1 VDLIRDWF
9 TGGSLRKLTIAAS
22 TVTFLLVAGG
32 ARAQDAAEKDLGW
45 KFNASL
51 GWVWVGGNS
60 ESNSYAFG
68 AEAKRKWERSE
79 LLLKAGGT
87 QTEST
92 LKTRTAVGTADEY
105 VIEEESRTAKTT
117 ELYFARGRYDYS
129 VSKYFFLF
137 GGADWLRNKFAG
149 IDSRELVALGAGNT
163 WADKPEVRFKTDYGV
178 TYTFESEVVENPFVK
193 TDFPGARFGYDF
205 WWKLTSTT
213 EFTSLFIADWNLD
226 NTDDVRIDC
235 KNELPV
241 SVSDHFKLKAGLQLL
256 WRNAPALTSVAVF
269 DTDGVPVGDSVL
281 VPLGELD
288 TIFTVSLVFEM

>member
-1 VDLIRDWF
+1 VNLIRVCGA
-9 TGGSLRKLTIAAS
+9 GGSLRKLAIAAA
-22 TVTFLLVAGG
+22 TVTFLVAAGG
-32 ARAQDAAEKDLGW
+32 ARAQDAAEKELGW
-45 KFNASL
+45 KFSASL

-68 AEAKRKWERSE
+68 AEARHKWERSE

-92 LKTRTAVGTADEY
+92 LKTRFAVGTADDFI
-105 VIEEESRTAKTT
+105 VEEESRTEKTT
-117 ELYFARGRYDYS
+117 ELYFARGRYDYT

-137 GGADWLRNKFAG
+137 GGVDWLRNKFAG
-149 IDSRELVALGAGNT
+149 IDSRELMAVGAGNT
-163 WADKPEVRFKTDYGV
+163 WFDKPEVRFKTDYGV

-241 SVSDHFKLKAGLQLL
+241 SVSDHFKFKAGLQLL
-256 WRNAPALTSVAVF
+256 WRNAPALTSVALF
-269 DTDGVPVGDSVL
+269 DSEGLPAGDPVL
-281 VPLGELD
+281 VPLDELD